1 MIQGNYSRFIPL
13 ICRRPKTDQRS
24 GFSDF
29 VDRLRAR
36 RNAER
41 GESKPESEPQRRER
55 DASEAS
61 DFVAA
66 VLLAGRRRRGEAA
79 LAPPPSKPVAM
90 TAEGV
95 LAAARKARGE
105 PV

>member
-1 MIQGNYSRFIPL
+1 LPISSASSVDIS
-13 ICRRPKTDQRS
+13 D
-24 GFSDF
+24 GFSAAAAA
-29 VDRLRAR
+29 LRAE

-41 GESKPESEPQRRER
+41 GESEPQRREPGRER
-55 DASEAS
+55 DASEAN

-79 LAPPPSKPVAM
+79 LAPPPPQPTPVMM
-90 TAEGV
+90 TAEGI

-105 PV
+105 SA